1 MSEKR
6 KNESVYSEWDIST
19 EEEVTTPKE
28 EVISESF
35 TDEEVSS
42 SNLKLNDELDLE
54 IKDVVITDYALEINN
69 LVKSYGKKQVLKGLN
84 LKVKKGEVYGFI
96 GKNGV
101 GKSTTIDC
109 IVGLKEANSGDIL
122 IMGKDAF
129 RDPLETKM
137 LTGYVPSVPTTYEMM
152 TGNEYL
158 QFIGSSYD
166 MLQSAFDANY
176 EYLLRKLSMS
186 PADMN
191 RPIKEYSHG
200 MKQKVCLMASLIHN
214 PKIWI
219 LDEPTVGLDIIVY
232 EVLLKMI
239 RDFANN
245 GKTVF
250 ITSHSIDLVAKVC
263 DRVAIV
269 NNGVVEL
276 LIDLNKEPLKRRD
289 LNKIFFK
296 LYEESI

>member
-109 IVGLKEANSGDIL
+109 KRIH
-122 IMGKDAF
+122 F
-129 RDPLETKM
+129 FFF
-137 LTGYVPSVPTTYEMM
+137 PTS
-152 TGNEYL
+152 
-158 QFIGSSYD
+158 FISS
-166 MLQSAFDANY
+166 
-176 EYLLRKLSMS
+176 
-186 PADMN
+186 
-191 RPIKEYSHG
+191 
-200 MKQKVCLMASLIHN
+200 LMI
-214 PKIWI
+214 
-219 LDEPTVGLDIIVY
+219 
-232 EVLLKMI
+232 
-239 RDFANN
+239 
-245 GKTVF
+245 
-250 ITSHSIDLVAKVC
+250 
-263 DRVAIV
+263 
-269 NNGVVEL
+269 
-276 LIDLNKEPLKRRD
+276 
-289 LNKIFFK
+289 
-296 LYEESI
+296 